1 MVIINLESIIVMKD
15 IIVIGDNIVI
25 KDNIVIRESK
35 VRVLQGGTPMWA
47 WDPGFNILR

>member
-1 MVIINLESIIVMKD
+1 MVIINLESIIVMKG

>member
-1 MVIINLESIIVMKD
+1 MVFINLESIIVMKD

-47 WDPGFNILR
+47 WDPGFNISR

>member
-1 MVIINLESIIVMKD
+1 MVIINFESIIVNENN
-15 IIVIGDNIVI
+15 IVIG
-25 KDNIVIRESK
+25 DNIVIRESK